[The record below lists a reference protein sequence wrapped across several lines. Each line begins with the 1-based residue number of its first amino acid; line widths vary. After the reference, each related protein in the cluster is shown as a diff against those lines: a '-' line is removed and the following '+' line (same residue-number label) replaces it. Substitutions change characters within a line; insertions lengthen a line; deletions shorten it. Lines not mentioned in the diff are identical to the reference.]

1 MCFLESQMN
10 NNKKLIAAL
19 EYFRDKEASKPVE
32 EMDHE
37 YVSELV
43 ALLLELQEKHV
54 TLTTQEINEK
64 VRKIPF
70 VKTDASGELSVNKG
84 NGKHI
89 NKKRVLLV
97 AACIALLLALLCFIS
112 VATNN
117 AFYQFFK
124 DKFGTVIN
132 ARERVEYQVDGVS
145 VMCYDEIVVYDSLE
159 EAYKAQSLD
168 VLLPGYMPH
177 GTAVGRIYIEE
188 DNNGRYVYMQTN
200 NNEMIS
206 LDIALEKELPA
217 ELVSNVEP
225 VTIKDRLCYI
235 NHMADVGIY
244 QAMFSYNG
252 DVYTINCPDE
262 QELLKIIENLRE

>member
-1 MCFLESQMN
+1 MCFLENQMN
-10 NNKKLIAAL
+10 NKYKLIAAL

-43 ALLLELQEKHV
+43 SLLLDLQEKHV

-70 VKTDASGELSVNKG
+70 VKTDISERISANKG
-84 NGKHI
+84 NGKHV

-97 AACIALLLALLCFIS
+97 AACVALLLALLCFIS
-112 VATNN
+112 VATDN

-124 DKFGTVIN
+124 DKFGTVID
-132 ARERVEYQVDGVS
+132 APERIEYSVNGVS
-145 VMCYDEIVVYDSLE
+145 VMCYDDVAKYDSLE
-159 EAYKAQSLD
+159 EAYEAQALNI
-168 VLLPGYMPH
+168 LLPGYMPY
-177 GTAVGRIYIEE
+177 GTAIERIYIEE
-188 DNNGRYVYMQTN
+188 DNNGRYVYMNTN
-200 NNEMIS
+200 DNELVSI
-206 LDIALEKELPA
+206 DIALQKELPA
-217 ELVSNVEP
+217 ELVNNVEP
-225 VTIKDRLCYI
+225 VTIKDKLCYI

-244 QAMFSYNG
+244 QAMFLYND

-262 QELLKIIENLRE
+262 QELLKMIENFKE